1 MSFRDLRDFNLAML
15 AKQGWRLIQE
25 NDSLLYRC
33 FKARYFPRSSF
44 LEAKESPGCSYVWRS
59 ILAALPI
66 LRLGSCWRV
75 GNRSSISVVGDRWLP
90 SHPTNKIMYPRHEL
104 VEDLAVSDL
113 IDPELHIWR
122 RDMIMGMFHRED
134 AKAICRIPLSRRS
147 VLDSIFWLHNRSGNF
162 SVKSAYK
169 LARHIQ
175 LHGDKAETSSGCVG
189 KRIWPVLWKLKIPN
203 KVKIFGWRACHDIL
217 PTSYNLSRQRIVT
230 EDKCQLC
237 TREVETTNHALGECA
252 AVQDVWAGSISKLQ
266 KGPSVFRDT
275 LQLMEFLVDR
285 LTIEKLELFWVQAW
299 IIWNQRNCVVHGGQ
313 LKDPKCLNKQAEDFV
328 MEF

>member
-1 MSFRDLRDFNLAML
+1 
-15 AKQGWRLIQE
+15 
-25 NDSLLYRC
+25 
-33 FKARYFPRSSF
+33 
-44 LEAKESPGCSYVWRS
+44 
-59 ILAALPI
+59 
-66 LRLGSCWRV
+66 
-75 GNRSSISVVGDRWLP
+75 
-90 SHPTNKIMYPRHEL
+90 
-104 VEDLAVSDL
+104 
-113 IDPELHIWR
+113 
-122 RDMIMGMFHRED
+122 MIMGMFHRED

>member
-1 MSFRDLRDFNLAML
+1 M
-15 AKQGWRLIQE
+15 
-25 NDSLLYRC
+25 
-33 FKARYFPRSSF
+33 
-44 LEAKESPGCSYVWRS
+44 
-59 ILAALPI
+59 AALPI

-147 VLDSIFWLHNRSGNF
+147 IPDSIFWLHNRSGNF

-217 PTSYNLSRQRIVT
+217 PTSYNLSRRRIVT

-237 TREVETTNHALGECA
+237 TREVETTNHALCECA
-252 AVQDVWAGSISKLQ
+252 AMQDVWAGSISKLQ

-275 LQLMEFLVDR
+275 L
-285 LTIEKLELFWVQAW
+285 
-299 IIWNQRNCVVHGGQ
+299 
-313 LKDPKCLNKQAEDFV
+313 
-328 MEF
+328 